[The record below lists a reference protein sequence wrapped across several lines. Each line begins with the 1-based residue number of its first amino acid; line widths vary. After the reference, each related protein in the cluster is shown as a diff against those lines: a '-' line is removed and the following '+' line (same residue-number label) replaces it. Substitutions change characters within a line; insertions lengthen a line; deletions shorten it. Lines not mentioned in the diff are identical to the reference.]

1 MKKGE
6 KKMKEMQKGKKKS
19 SKQTNKKKQEE
30 ICEHISTGK
39 TKRRKNVFMFYVVM
53 SD

>member
-6 KKMKEMQKGKKKS
+6 KNERNTKELKTKS
-19 SKQTNKKKQEE
+19 QTNKQKKKQED

-39 TKRRKNVFMFYVVM
+39 TKERNNVFMFYVVM